1 MLCAS
6 SGVGVPR
13 RLLVCPEHVM
23 VAVLSCC
30 CLLRNKKAILSGR
43 ISGKA
48 HGFHF
53 QFELFCVKTKKGLGA
68 SCRAVILNPRAR
80 VFPHLKGKDLW

>member
-1 MLCAS
+1 M
-6 SGVGVPR
+6 SGVGGPP
-13 RLLVCPEHVM
+13 RLLVCLEHSM
-23 VAVLSCC
+23 AAALSYCRS
-30 CLLRNKKAILSGR
+30 LLNKKAILSGR

-68 SCRAVILNPRAR
+68 SCRAVILNP
-80 VFPHLKGKDLW
+80 VLGFSPT